1 MKYAVVVMLL
11 LGVCSASEARRTDLV
26 QIIEAQGMTAATA
39 SDSESSDSE
48 SDEENVQLGWN
59 LKGDQGIID
68 ALTPQKGNCEERL
81 WLSADEMAWQMDQF
95 SRKFDKTNYNNA
107 AEIAG
112 ELGIKLPKIHT
123 YELLDKAFSFPRVR
137 RYEDVQENM
146 TMLEHFQDNV
156 NTNISNQVNVDRF
169 IRVGKSVVAN
179 LNEKYHNGEFADP
192 ALTDP
197 REEQRAEEE
206 G

>member
-1 MKYAVVVMLL
+1 MKYSVVVMPL
-11 LGVCSASEARRTDLV
+11 LGLCSASEARRTDLV
-26 QIIEAQGMTAATA
+26 QIIEAQGMTAAAA

-107 AEIAG
+107 AEIAD
-112 ELGIKLPKIHT
+112 ELGLKLPKVHT
-123 YELLDKAFSFPRVR
+123 YELIDKAFSFPRVR

-146 TMLEHFQDNV
+146 TMLEHFQDNL

-169 IRVGKSVVAN
+169 IRVGKAVVAS

-192 ALTDP
+192 ANTDP
-197 REEQRAEEE
+197 REVQRAEEE

>member
-1 MKYAVVVMLL
+1 MKYSVVVMLL
-11 LGVCSASEARRTDLV
+11 LGLCSASEARRTDLV

-39 SDSESSDSE
+39 SNSESSDSE

-107 AEIAG
+107 AEIAS
-112 ELGIKLPKIHT
+112 ELGLKMPKVHT
-123 YELLDKAFSFPRVR
+123 YELIDKSFSFPRVR

-146 TMLEHFQDNV
+146 TMLEHFQDNL
-156 NTNISNQVNVDRF
+156 NTNISNQINVDRF
-169 IRVGKSVVAN
+169 IRTGKAVVAN
-179 LNEKYHNGEFADP
+179 LNEKYSNGEFADP
-192 ALTDP
+192 ANTDP
-197 REEQRAEEE
+197 REVQREAEA
-206 G
+206 